1 MRAIVIGLGRV
12 GFSLSKEKTR
22 GFASSHF
29 GAYCMHEEI
38 DHVIAVDR
46 DQRRLAECAEWF
58 NKLETA
64 IKPDKDVTFVSDY
77 AQAVSE
83 WNPDIASVCVPTPF
97 HYEVMRNICH
107 QKGPG
112 VICLE
117 KPIAPSLGQAY
128 EISKLAG
135 GIFKD
140 SKKPKI
146 AINFPRRWD
155 ERYQLIKR
163 QIDSGQIGKPLV
175 MIGLHPGP
183 LLRTGIHMLDLFNWY
198 LGEPD
203 LVTGS
208 TEQKET
214 WMNEEFP
221 GTNDWP
227 GSGVIRY
234 GGNSYAILANMGLT
248 IPSLVL
254 FELYIYASKGA
265 IKVEDNGRNVRF
277 QQIQQSEHYAGL
289 KELITERE
297 MGPRI
302 NGEYDPLITFGAKTV
317 DDLVRC
323 SYDPDHMPKCT
334 IEDGIRAQ
342 RLVHLIRQSKLTR
355 QSITILHPKDADLN
369 EIIRSH

>member
-1 MRAIVIGLGRV
+1 MRAMVIGLGRV

-22 GFASSHF
+22 GFSSSHF
-29 GAYCMHEEI
+29 GAYCVHKEI
-38 DHVIAVDR
+38 DHVIGVDS
-46 DQRRLAECAEWF
+46 DQRRLSECADWF
-58 NKLETA
+58 EKLEPA
-64 IKPDKDVTFVSDY
+64 IKPDQDVTFMSDY
-77 AQAVSE
+77 AKAVSE
-83 WNPDIASVCVPTPF
+83 WNPEIASVCVPTPF

-107 QKGPG
+107 KKGPK

-117 KPIAPSLGQAY
+117 KPIAPSLGEAY
-128 EISKLAG
+128 QISKLAG
-135 GIFKD
+135 DVFAD
-140 SKKPKI
+140 SKRPKV

-163 QIDSGQIGKPLV
+163 QIDSGQIGKLLV

-203 LVTGS
+203 LVAGA

-221 GTNDWP
+221 ETNDWP

-234 GGNSYAILANMGLT
+234 EGNSYALLANMGLT

-254 FELYIYASKGA
+254 FELYIYGSGGA

-277 QQIQQSEHYAGL
+277 QQIRQSEHYADL
-289 KELITERE
+289 KELRTESE
-297 MGPRI
+297 LTPRS
-302 NGEYDPLITFGAKTV
+302 PLITFGTRTV

-323 SYDPDHMPKCT
+323 ANDPDHMPGCT

-342 RLVHLIRQSKLTR
+342 RLVHLIRQSKLTK
-355 QSITILHPKDADLN
+355 QSITILQPKDVDPN